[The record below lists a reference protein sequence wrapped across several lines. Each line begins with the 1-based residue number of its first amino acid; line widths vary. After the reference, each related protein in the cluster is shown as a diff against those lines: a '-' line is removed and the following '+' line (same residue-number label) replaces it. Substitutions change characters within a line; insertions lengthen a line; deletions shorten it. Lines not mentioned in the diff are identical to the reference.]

1 MSLLDYLFDTH
12 FTLRDDIDQVGKRAD
27 FLTSDVSGID
37 GQVQHLSAVIGQLSA
52 TVRVLVRKL
61 AETGQLDLATLAD
74 EVKAEIKRP
83 TSLTGERLK
92 GACVRC
98 GAQAFSDE
106 LVKVGADLWC
116 RPCARNP

>member
-1 MSLLDYLFDTH
+1 MSLFDYLFDTEYRQR
-12 FTLRDDIDQVGKRAD
+12 RDIGDLKERAS

-37 GQVQHLSAVIGQLSA
+37 GQVQQLSAVVVQLSA

-61 AETGQLDLATLAD
+61 AETGQLDMAKLAE
-74 EVKAEIKRP
+74 EVKAEVRHP
-83 TSLTGERLK
+83 TSMTGERAK
-92 GACVRC
+92 GKCVRC